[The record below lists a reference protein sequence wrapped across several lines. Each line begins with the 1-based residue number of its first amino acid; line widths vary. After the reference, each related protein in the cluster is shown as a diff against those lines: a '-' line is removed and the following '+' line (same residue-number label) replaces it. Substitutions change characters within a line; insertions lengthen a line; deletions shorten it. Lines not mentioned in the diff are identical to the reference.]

1 MLNIVNMPK
10 KDSTLRTIELI
21 KEKGISPK
29 EIHQATSIKYNT
41 ITNALG
47 DNNRNF
53 TIEQISEICE
63 AFNFNQTYCVF
74 GKGEKYGYKASDK
87 IETKENLNLD
97 DVKEIAKEIL
107 DKDRTISYLQSQ
119 MEILN
124 SSHNEAMPIQQ
135 DVVYIPLV
143 NQFAYAGYID
153 GYTDTTYMEQ
163 LPKIPFIV
171 DKEGHGNYI
180 AFEVKGDSMNNGTE
194 ESYLEGDRLYCREIQ
209 PHLWVSSKLH
219 LRKWDFVIVHT
230 DGIIVKRII
239 NHDVENHTITIH
251 SLNDMYPDRVIDLCE
266 VKQIFNVIESVRPR
280 RR

>member
-1 MLNIVNMPK
+1 MK
-10 KDSTLRTIELI
+10 KEII
-21 KEKGISPK
+21 KEAFEYLRSNGEAHTQQDVANKMGISK
-29 EIHQATSIKYNT
+29 
-41 ITNALG
+41 TN
-47 DNNRNF
+47 
-53 TIEQISEICE
+53 ISR
-63 AFNFNQTYCVF
+63 AFNGDEKYLTKSFLERFNEAYNNIFNYDWLVT
-74 GKGEKYGYKASDK
+74 GEGEKIK
-87 IETKENLNLD
+87 
-97 DVKEIAKEIL
+97 
-107 DKDRTISYLQSQ
+107 RTFKPIY
-119 MEILN
+119 
-124 SSHNEAMPIQQ
+124 NEATPIQQ

-143 NQFAYAGYID
+143 NQFAYAGYLD

-239 NHDVENHTITIH
+239 DHDVENHTITIH
-251 SLNDMYPDRVIDLCE
+251 SLNDMYPDRVIDLCD

>member
-1 MLNIVNMPK
+1 MK
-10 KDSTLRTIELI
+10 KEII
-21 KEKGISPK
+21 KEAFEYLRSNGEAHTQQDVANKMGISK
-29 EIHQATSIKYNT
+29 
-41 ITNALG
+41 TN
-47 DNNRNF
+47 
-53 TIEQISEICE
+53 ISR
-63 AFNFNQTYCVF
+63 AFNGDEKYLTKSFLERFNEAYNNIFNYDWLVT
-74 GKGEKYGYKASDK
+74 GEGEKIK
-87 IETKENLNLD
+87 
-97 DVKEIAKEIL
+97 
-107 DKDRTISYLQSQ
+107 RTFKPIY
-119 MEILN
+119 
-124 SSHNEAMPIQQ
+124 NEAAPIQQ

-143 NQFAYAGYID
+143 NQFAYAGYLD

-239 NHDVENHTITIH
+239 DHDVENHTITIH
-251 SLNDMYPDRVIDLCE
+251 SLNDIYPDRVIDLCD